1 MRVELITDNNDAA
14 INFIQQSKWNGN
26 YKKETEGSLFFE
38 MAKAQIQELAADLV
52 KNNIGIQLLRPVHS
66 LEEYFL
72 AQTNH

>member
-1 MRVELITDNNDAA
+1 MSRHYES
-14 INFIQQSKWNGN
+14 SKPPQLLNN